1 MNGVQ
6 LFGAGWDA
14 HPEGAFDSLRQ
25 AARELE
31 RSGQHR
37 HELLILSCY
46 VNFDSI
52 RSLIEKIADE
62 VNLMPVVVLFDY
74 NEVFKLGAAETAKRL
89 NYMAGGLQRRTRP
102 VSLEWGAVGMPSGT
116 LIHAKGYAI
125 VQRNASGELV
135 GGTLLTGSANLTQR
149 GFGLSEGGPANVELG
164 YITARQADIKA
175 FVDIFE
181 KLHASE
187 DFRKD
192 LSLLEFDGPEQF
204 KYALLSSGVFLSKW
218 SGNLNA
224 LVGMRFP
231 LSQESRRVV
240 AVTAPELRRRG
251 FDTEQNTLTK
261 NYLDLSG
268 ESLRK
273 QFPRQ
278 FTRDYTIETSIG
290 RWCPKPVWDVVEEL
304 LTDEHAEFLDAFR
317 RAASDERLDQA
328 SDVAESD
335 LQFLIERKLV
345 RPTTGLVERWTAKLK
360 NLRDQE
366 ERLRRIWRGY
376 SAFPFPFPF
385 RRDDALAFEVYDSL
399 RDSIDSSRRSNFA
412 IEKVEDCEES
422 NSLRKLFL
430 TSDDRTKLKDVLYG
444 TGSDSDDE

>member
-1 MNGVQ
+1 MSGVK

-14 HPEGAFDSLRQ
+14 HPEGAFEALQQ

-52 RSLIEKIADE
+52 RSLIEALADE
-62 VNLMPVVVLFDY
+62 VKLTRVVLLFDY
-74 NEVFKLGAAETAKRL
+74 NEVFKLGPAETTKRL
-89 NYMAGGLQRRTRP
+89 NYMAGGLQRRIRS
-102 VSLEWGAVGMPSGT
+102 VSLEWAAVGTPNGT

-125 VQRNASGELV
+125 VQRNASSELV

-149 GFGLSEGGPANVELG
+149 GFGLPEGGATNVELG

-181 KLHASE
+181 KLHTS
-187 DFRKD
+187 DGFRKD
-192 LSLLEFDGPEQF
+192 LSSLELDGAEQF

-231 LSQESRRVV
+231 LSREARRVV

-261 NYLDLSG
+261 NYLDLSNK
-268 ESLRK
+268 SLRK

-278 FTRDYTIETSIG
+278 FTREYTIETSIG
-290 RWCPKPVWDVVEEL
+290 RWCPRPVWDVVEEV
-304 LTDEHAEFLDAFR
+304 LTDEHTEFLEAFR
-317 RAASDERLDQA
+317 RAASDEHLEQA

-335 LQFLIERKLV
+335 LRFLIERHLAQ
-345 RPTTGLVERWTAKLK
+345 PSTGLVERWVEKLK
-360 NLRDQE
+360 KLRDQE
-366 ERLRRIWRGY
+366 EQLRRLWRGY
-376 SAFPFPFPF
+376 SAFPFPF
-385 RRDDALAFEVYDSL
+385 RRDETLSFEVYDSF

-412 IEKVEDCEES
+412 IEKVEACEES
-422 NSLRKLFL
+422 NSLRKLSL
-430 TSDDRTKLKDVLYG
+430 TREERATLEAVLYG
-444 TGSDSDDE
+444 PVSDSDDE